1 MNCKRGSN
9 AVQCTLLGAGIHQR
23 MNYRLRVITGQGVRR
38 GGKIKLEVSWLP
50 EQHKGGVSVL
60 VDLFRETFVFGI
72 NSSGHSNST
81 GQFIGLTVRRGKVRC
96 LLF

>member
-1 MNCKRGSN
+1 MTCGWDSN
-9 AVQCTLLGAGIHQR
+9 AVQCTLLGTEIHLR
-23 MNYRLRVITGQGVRR
+23 MNYRLRMITGQGVRR
-38 GGKIKLEVSWLP
+38 GRIKPEVSWLP

-81 GQFIGLTVRRGKVRC
+81 GQFIAQTVRRGNVRGS
-96 LLF
+96 LG